1 MDVRLPDGTII
12 KNVPDGTSK
21 ADLVA
26 KLQRNGMAVP
36 SEWLAATPTP
46 KPQIPQADPS
56 EGGSTIQVYN
66 PFGKNLDTGLK
77 VGQATTRV
85 LAGIGSGLDDLKTG
99 VGQRLGFIDQASV
112 DEKKRRDAPL
122 KATTAGTVGNVIG
135 KVAVGLPAAFVPGA
149 NTLAGAGLIG
159 GAQGVLEP
167 TASDESVA
175 KNALIGAS
183 AGAGGVVL
191 GRVLR
196 AGYQGVKG
204 LIEPFTEAGQNRI
217 AGRVLERFAEN
228 PDAVRNATSA
238 ATETGARPLLAEAAR
253 DRGVA
258 TLQRALESDPQ
269 IAAMVAQRAADNN
282 AARVATIGSI
292 AGDPAKRAADN
303 NAARVATIGSIAGDP
318 AKRAAAESARKAA
331 SGDMYQAATNATYTV
346 DSKLGDLLNRPAVKQ
361 ALQRAK
367 SLAENQG
374 RPFTFATETQ
384 APFSGVGGRAAES
397 SKQIT
402 GQGLQDLK
410 MALDEMLSD
419 PASGFTGKAGDTI
432 KNLRGQIMDW
442 MEQANPAFKQART
455 AYASASKPINAM
467 DVGQRLLDKTT
478 GAIRDLGGNKRLQAN
493 AFARALNDEAGTVQK
508 ATGFKG
514 VNALADVL
522 QPEQLSKLNAVRNEL
537 ELASNLAQAANGPG
551 SQTAKSLAS
560 QNLLRQILGPTGLP
574 QSWAESTM
582 LETLLRPVQFG
593 MKAAEPRIQNKLAE
607 IMLDPS
613 KAGNAL
619 SAAQKKELSNAL
631 QRVAPYLQQAGQQ
644 SIPAST
650 VLVSGKR

>member
-149 NTLAGAGLIG
+149 NTLVGAGLIG

-204 LIEPFTEAGQNRI
+204 LIEPFTDAGQNRI

-269 IAAMVAQRAADNN
+269 IAAMVAQ
-282 AARVATIGSI
+282 
-292 AGDPAKRAADN
+292 RAADN

-478 GAIRDLGGNKRLQAN
+478 GAIRDLGGNQRLQAN

>member
-112 DEKKRRDAPL
+112 DEKKRLDAPL

-292 AGDPAKRAADN
+292 AGDPAKRAA
-303 NAARVATIGSIAGDP
+303 
-318 AKRAAAESARKAA
+318 AEAARKAA

-478 GAIRDLGGNKRLQAN
+478 GAIRDLGGNQRLQAN

>member
-292 AGDPAKRAADN
+292 AGDPAKRAA
-303 NAARVATIGSIAGDP
+303 
-318 AKRAAAESARKAA
+318 AEAARKAA

>member
-149 NTLAGAGLIG
+149 NTLVGAGLIG

-269 IAAMVAQRAADNN
+269 IAAMVAQ
-282 AARVATIGSI
+282 
-292 AGDPAKRAADN
+292 RAADN

-478 GAIRDLGGNKRLQAN
+478 GAIRDLGGNQRLQAN

>member
-292 AGDPAKRAADN
+292 AGDPAKRAA
-303 NAARVATIGSIAGDP
+303 
-318 AKRAAAESARKAA
+318 AEAARKAA

-522 QPEQLSKLNAVRNEL
+522 QPEQLSKLNAERNEL

>member
-292 AGDPAKRAADN
+292 AGDPAKRAA
-303 NAARVATIGSIAGDP
+303 
-318 AKRAAAESARKAA
+318 AESARKAA

-478 GAIRDLGGNKRLQAN
+478 GAIRDLGGNQRLQAN